1 MLFNSLLYQTFE
13 PKRLTYGHGSKVE
26 NSNTM
31 SIANNDYL
39 QVYKYLIIIFIF
51 YRQ

>member
-1 MLFNSLLYQTFE
+1 MLFNSLLYQAF
-13 PKRLTYGHGSKVE
+13 KRLTYGHGSNVE

-39 QVYKYLIIIFIF
+39 QVYILL
-51 YRQ
+51 